1 MNLPH
6 LDDEDTE
13 ERRRAAMAIRTAY
26 HHGLES
32 FFALLFATLQAPFCV
47 AGWMQVYSPAGL
59 RDIVRSADPGLWG
72 VGERREQVVAFREK
86 LLPFLWLRPRSFVGW
101 EGVSRAIHR
110 LDIGQEEAARTQ
122 ERFGDDLES
131 NPRRLQNLKEQLE
144 EMKQALQ
151 ALQEAEQAAKCEA
164 ER

>member
-1 MNLPH
+1 VNLPH

-72 VGERREQVVAFREK
+72 VGERREQVLAFREK

-101 EGVSRAIHR
+101 EGSPGRYTAWTSDKKR
-110 LDIGQEEAARTQ
+110 P
-122 ERFGDDLES
+122 LEPKS
-131 NPRRLQNLKEQLE
+131 ASA
-144 EMKQALQ
+144 MT
-151 ALQEAEQAAKCEA
+151 
-164 ER
+164 

>member
-1 MNLPH
+1 VNLPH

-72 VGERREQVVAFREK
+72 VGERREQVLAFREK

-101 EGVSRAIHR
+101 EGGLQGDTPPGHR
-110 LDIGQEEAARTQ
+110 T
-122 ERFGDDLES
+122 
-131 NPRRLQNLKEQLE
+131 RRG
-144 EMKQALQ
+144 
-151 ALQEAEQAAKCEA
+151 
-164 ER
+164 R